1 VPNNQSWRFSSDE
14 RTFNRPRSFR
24 TGPWGLPFL
33 ASLSYDPAM
42 SSLSS
47 CTRSR
52 MRALKLVDR
61 IDPVTSLI
69 AKKIIDLRAEANATQ
84 QVCNKRPC
92 RLSRKLPNTS
102 YRDL

>member
-1 VPNNQSWRFSSDE
+1 
-14 RTFNRPRSFR
+14 
-24 TGPWGLPFL
+24 
-33 ASLSYDPAM
+33 
-42 SSLSS
+42 
-47 CTRSR
+47 

-61 IDPVTSLI
+61 SDPVTSLI